1 MKTTTRT
8 KQKLL
13 KVFAMCILFLGNSHL
28 MAQTPTDASLF
39 QTVCAGSTEPYVIQS
54 ISTTSTFT
62 WSLDNGTTFGTI
74 TSGQFTDSISIIWG
88 STTGTDTLRMYE
100 TNNGCE
106 ATVVTLAITIVES
119 PTADAGLNASICE
132 GDSYT
137 LSATDQNAISG
148 SWSGGLGSFTPNNL
162 DPNAT
167 YIPDITEYGTSV
179 DLTWTAIGSSAPSS
193 DCYDHSSTMTL
204 TINLSTTSTSI
215 QTACDSLIWN
225 GVTYFAS
232 GIYDT
237 TFAGGNSNSCDSTA
251 TLDLTIIQS
260 PDPFAGPNDTICEGL
275 DFTISG
281 ATVSNTTGF
290 SWTSTGSGSIINA
303 TTLAPT
309 YMPSVGE
316 VGSVTLTLTATGNSP
331 CNNVSDDM
339 IIIIN
344 PIPTPGPIFHN

>member
-1 MKTTTRT
+1 
-8 KQKLL
+8 
-13 KVFAMCILFLGNSHL
+13 MCILFLGNSHL

-215 QTACDSLIWN
+215 QTACDSL
-225 GVTYFAS
+225 
-232 GIYDT
+232 
-237 TFAGGNSNSCDSTA
+237 
-251 TLDLTIIQS
+251 
-260 PDPFAGPNDTICEGL
+260 
-275 DFTISG
+275 
-281 ATVSNTTGF
+281 
-290 SWTSTGSGSIINA
+290 
-303 TTLAPT
+303 
-309 YMPSVGE
+309 
-316 VGSVTLTLTATGNSP
+316 
-331 CNNVSDDM
+331 
-339 IIIIN
+339 
-344 PIPTPGPIFHN
+344 